1 MKKFAL
7 IGGGRVANVVV
18 AESVSTIGPVADA
31 FIVVDITDM
40 DPAPSTGSSY
50 DIKTKK
56 FAVGVPDNMKS
67 LLTGDVLVLEAPA
80 APEPVAAKPSS
91 KKAAKEETPAEE

>member
-7 IGGGRVANVVV
+7 IGGGKVANVVV
-18 AESVSTIGPVADA
+18 AENASTIGPMADA

-50 DIKTKK
+50 DLKTKK
-56 FAVGVPDNMKS
+56 FAPAVPANMES
-67 LLTGDVLVLEAPA
+67 LLTGDVLVF
-80 APEPVAAKPSS
+80 APESTPAVSAPKTST
-91 KKAAKEETPAEE
+91 KKKSAEETPAEE